1 MKRNKAEQK
10 RMKKKLKRSNKRR
23 ANKLTDRKARVRDRF
38 YRGL

>member
-10 RMKKKLKRSNKRR
+10 RIKKKLKRSNGRR
-23 ANKLTDRKARVRDRF
+23 ANKLADRKARVRDCF